1 MAGEGRGEE
10 RQEDTEQK
18 RRCPASLSR
27 WLCSVPAGSRRI
39 RDSFR
44 IPVRVP
50 ADSRAPAQFLPEA
63 LGGPRPRAQEKA
75 LGGAPGCAA
84 CGGGGAGERGA
95 LVGPPGVALSPSDT
109 GSSFGESLGSA
120 GAAPRGQT
128 SPGGTGVQQVG
139 GPGAA
144 CIHPQ
149 RAPQQRDSRV
159 PPRQT
164 QCWAHGHTHGPLH
177 VLAARGTPT
186 LRQTGRGAQS
196 FYSAL
201 SLAPAFRGSPP
212 PHPRQNS
219 GPNRRGSA
227 GGGMELIRRG
237 VGQRGPAP
245 TRDTPGTSPCPLPPP
260 GARL

>member
-1 MAGEGRGEE
+1 MCDAPCSRVWHRWGRGCGPATVSVRPAGCQGHLREERGAAGAAAPMAGEGRGEE

-139 GPGAA
+139 GARGCLYSPPACAPAA
-144 CIHPQ
+144 GQP
-149 RAPQQRDSRV
+149 RSAPADAVLGTRTHTRP
-159 PPRQT
+159 PPR
-164 QCWAHGHTHGPLH
+164 AG
-177 VLAARGTPT
+177 
-186 LRQTGRGAQS
+186 
-196 FYSAL
+196 
-201 SLAPAFRGSPP
+201 GSGD
-212 PHPRQNS
+212 PHPATDGS
-219 GPNRRGSA
+219 GCT
-227 GGGMELIRRG
+227 EL
-237 VGQRGPAP
+237 
-245 TRDTPGTSPCPLPPP
+245 L
-260 GARL
+260 